1 MLRAPLKNSVT
12 RIITPLAK
20 FFLRIGIT
28 ANAMTVVGA
37 IGSWVSSLYF
47 FTKGELFLG
56 TLVVTIFL
64 LSDLF
69 DGTMARL
76 SGDSGTKFGALLDST
91 LDRISDAVLVMALV
105 IWAIEAESSLVPALL
120 IALITGFLISY
131 IRARA
136 ESLGITCDQGIA
148 ERPERLI
155 VLLTGV
161 GFYGLSFEF
170 ALNLSLIILLLINLI
185 TIWQRVRIVYRAS

>member
-1 MLRAPLKNSVT
+1 
-12 RIITPLAK
+12 
-20 FFLRIGIT
+20 
-28 ANAMTVVGA
+28 
-37 IGSWVSSLYF
+37 
-47 FTKGELFLG
+47 
-56 TLVVTIFL
+56 VTIFL

-105 IWAIEAESSLVPALL
+105 IWAIETESSLVPAFL

-161 GFYGLSFEF
+161 GFYGLGFDF

>member
-1 MLRAPLKNSVT
+1 
-12 RIITPLAK
+12 
-20 FFLRIGIT
+20 
-28 ANAMTVVGA
+28 
-37 IGSWVSSLYF
+37 
-47 FTKGELFLG
+47 
-56 TLVVTIFL
+56 
-64 LSDLF
+64 
-69 DGTMARL
+69 
-76 SGDSGTKFGALLDST
+76 
-91 LDRISDAVLVMALV
+91 MALV
-105 IWAIEAESSLVPALL
+105 IWAIETESSLVPAFL

-161 GFYGLSFEF
+161 GFYGLGFDF